1 MNAKLC
7 KRLRREAREATVG
20 APEVRYL
27 MLGRRFL
34 GTALLK
40 PGCTRA
46 VYHALKSRAA
56 STMSFE
62 RHVEDKRRRHDL
74 AKLAARRMRRRRA
87 AARRGAS

>member
-7 KRLRREAREATVG
+7 KRLRREAREATIG
-20 APEVRYL
+20 APQVRYL

-46 VYHALKSRAA
+46 VYKAFKSRAA
-56 STMSFE
+56 SGMNFE
-62 RHVEDKRRRHDL
+62 RHVADERARKAAAALLARRKRRQ
-74 AKLAARRMRRRRA
+74 LAARRPA
-87 AARRGAS
+87 